1 VNFVALFVQKF
12 SFSDV
17 VHARYTLEDFIGR
30 ANLAFVLL
38 LSLAGRKY
46 AVCCKV
52 AVDFEGFGCIC
63 CLFLRVPNLT
73 GFGHHKQQK
82 QSTGRSAAESGF
94 GPCNKGGPAK
104 NLYTK
109 LERMSVTGWLD

>member
-1 VNFVALFVQKF
+1 
-12 SFSDV
+12 
-17 VHARYTLEDFIGR
+17 
-30 ANLAFVLL
+30 VLL

-46 AVCCKV
+46 AVCCLG

-73 GFGHHKQQK
+73 GFGHHNQRK

-94 GPCNKGGPAK
+94 GSHSKGRLAK
-104 NLYTK
+104 NLMLNWKGYP
-109 LERMSVTGWLD
+109 LERPWTTESL

>member
-1 VNFVALFVQKF
+1 VCYSLWYNAPTMLPAK
-12 SFSDV
+12 
-17 VHARYTLEDFIGR
+17 G
-30 ANLAFVLL
+30 L
-38 LSLAGRKY
+38 LSLVGRKY
-46 AVCCKV
+46 AICCRV

-73 GFGHHKQQK
+73 GFGCQNQRK

-94 GPCNKGGPAK
+94 GPCSKDRPAE

-109 LERMSVTGWLD
+109 PERMSVAGWLD